1 MHHSSIGGTPSP
13 EKQRDKRKL
22 DLQLDRELEVHFR
35 QAIH

>member
-1 MHHSSIGGTPSP
+1 MARETV
-13 EKQRDKRKL
+13 KRRNKRKL